1 MYITLRD
8 CSRKMSAEIENKTV
22 DDLCDFLSQEQE
34 IDTSVVENIRKHK
47 IDGSIFIQLDEEYL
61 REVAP
66 LLGDRIRLKRI
77 VASAVEP
84 FSENTTPIN
93 ASLLSPAIRTP
104 TITPSVSVSS
114 DIEVASSSNEVTRLL
129 YNY

>member
-114 DIEVASSSNEVTRLL
+114 DLL
-129 YNY
+129 LVVMR

>member
-1 MYITLRD
+1 M
-8 CSRKMSAEIENKTV
+8 
-22 DDLCDFLSQEQE
+22 
-34 IDTSVVENIRKHK
+34 
-47 IDGSIFIQLDEEYL
+47 
-61 REVAP
+61 AP

-114 DIEVASSSNEVTRLL
+114 DIEVASSSNEVTQLL